1 MDREIIV
8 YFKKQRNWYCYR
20 YRIDKQNMQQGGKEG
35 WIQIMMTLRTVL
47 WNLTFAPGEVEFME
61 IFNQIWDNI
70 SIFNLGEPFRSKMEK
85 LLENKFTNFRET
97 HTREYHSI
105 QNEDEK
111 GLNEKE
117 GGTRAD

>member
-8 YFKKQRNWYCYR
+8 YFKKQRNWYYR

-85 LLENKFTNFRET
+85 LLENKFTKFTET
-97 HTREYHSI
+97 HT
-105 QNEDEK
+105 
-111 GLNEKE
+111 
-117 GGTRAD
+117 